1 MIVRS
6 LLFVI
11 ALLVLGS
18 FVVAQDVPDHR
29 PDSSWT
35 SGGPNTDDADDASSN
50 SANSESTQGAPVKS
64 GVIKRWHE
72 PIEIAFSL
80 SVLAFGFGLIVLF
93 TRTLM
98 RPGHRWRAIYLRLI
112 VLTIVVTAGLF
123 VITAGYSQDQIA
135 PMMGLLGTLVGY
147 LLGRDTSSPAP
158 EPPASTT

>member
-1 MIVRS
+1 MLVRS

-18 FVVAQDVPDHR
+18 FAVAQDVPDHR
-29 PDSSWT
+29 PDPWT
-35 SGGPNTDDADDASSN
+35 SGGPDADGVADDSHG
-50 SANSESTQGAPVKS
+50 STGAGTNQDAPVKS
-64 GVIKRWHE
+64 GMIKRWHE

-98 RPGHRWRAIYLRLI
+98 RPGYRWRAVYLRLI

-158 EPPASTT
+158 EPPATTT